1 MRILYIVPYVPGLIR
16 SRSYNLIH
24 YLHKLGHEVT
34 VVTLQSNEGEGADIA
49 RLENECHRSIVYDLP
64 KWRSLYNCV
73 RVLPSSRP
81 LQSVYCWQPEMAQG
95 LSRLLAAENGKPPFD
110 VIHVEHLRGA
120 KYGLY
125 LKELGTAVPIVWDSV
140 DCISFLFEQAIKQT
154 KSQFGRLITNLDL
167 NRTRQYEGHVV
178 SEFDRVLVTSPI
190 DRQALLALASAGK
203 PEPSVMV
210 LPQGVNLETF
220 SPDRYVMRDP
230 ATIVVTGK
238 MSYHA
243 NITMVMH
250 LVEAI
255 MPLVWQERPDAKL
268 MIVGKD
274 PSPTVQKL
282 AAQPNIIVTGMVPE
296 LAPYL
301 QQATLSVAPIPYA
314 AGMQNK
320 VLEAMACAT
329 PVVVSPQAA
338 KSFTAVPH
346 QHFLVGD
353 GPASFATHIVTLLN
367 DPQLAQTLG
376 ENGYQF
382 VKSHHNWK
390 QIAGNLAEI
399 YQSLIS

>member
-1 MRILYIVPYVPGLIR
+1 MRILYIVPYVPSLIR
-16 SRSYNLIH
+16 SRSYNLIY
-24 YLHKLGHEVT
+24 YLNQLGHEVT
-34 VVTLQSNEGEGADIA
+34 VVTLQSNEAESEDVA
-49 RLENECHRSIVYDLP
+49 RLKKECHRLIVYDLP
-64 KWRSLYNCV
+64 KWRSLYNCL

-81 LQSVYCWQPEMAQG
+81 LQSVYCWQPEMAHG
-95 LSRLLAAENGKPPFD
+95 LKALLTAENGHPPFD

-120 KYGLY
+120 QYGLY
-125 LKELGTAVPIVWDSV
+125 LKEMGTAVPIVWDSV

-167 NRTRQYEGHVV
+167 NRTRQFEGSVV
-178 SEFDRVLVTSPI
+178 NEFDRVLVTSPI
-190 DRQALLALASAGK
+190 DKEALLALASPDV
-203 PEPSVMV
+203 PEPPVMV
-210 LPQGVNLETF
+210 LAQGANLEAFT
-220 SPDRYVMRDP
+220 PDRTVKRDA
-230 ATIVVTGK
+230 ATIIVTGK

-274 PSPTVQKL
+274 PSPALQKL
-282 AAQPNIIVTGMVPE
+282 AEQSNIIVTGMVPE

-301 QQATLSVAPIPYA
+301 RQATLAVAPIPYA

-353 GPASFATHIVTLLN
+353 RPTTFAAHILTLLN
-367 DPQLAQTLG
+367 NPQFAQHLG

-382 VKSHHNWK
+382 VKHHHDWR
-390 QIAGNLAEI
+390 QIAGNLADI
-399 YQSLIS
+399 YQSLMA